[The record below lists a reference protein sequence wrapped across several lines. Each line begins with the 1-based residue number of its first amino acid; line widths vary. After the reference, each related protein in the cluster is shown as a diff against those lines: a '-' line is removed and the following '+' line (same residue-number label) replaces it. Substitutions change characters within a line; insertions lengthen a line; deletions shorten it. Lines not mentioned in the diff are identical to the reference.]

1 MKALYIMPEDIFHI
15 VLDERSKKRI
25 TELLGEEPYF
35 ATGEQVL
42 KNPEI
47 LEDVEILFPSYGT
60 IPMDEKFMSHAKN
73 LKAVLCLLGSI
84 KPIVSKSF
92 WDRKIPIMSA
102 AIENA
107 VPVAEY
113 VLGEIILY
121 LKGFFHHSKT
131 YKEDHDHNIYIDK
144 VAGLYNKKV
153 GLISYGMI
161 AKHLKKL
168 LENFNLE
175 VCVYS
180 PELDKESAAK
190 EGMTY
195 MSLEELFENCD
206 VVSLHTPLLPAT
218 VGMLGYEHFSK
229 MKKNSAFINSAR
241 GAIIRE
247 KEMIQA
253 LQERPDITAM
263 LDVTEK
269 EPLEEGNPL
278 FDMENVILTPH
289 IAGATGYEKARLG
302 NLIVQELERFLTGK
316 PMLYTVKETDLN
328 SIA

>member
-1 MKALYIMPEDIFHI
+1 MKALYLMDAEVKNFI
-15 VLDERSKKRI
+15 LDDYNKKRI
-25 TELLGEEPYF
+25 TELLGEEPSF

-73 LKAVLCLLGSI
+73 LKAVFCFCGSVKAI
-84 KPIVSKSF
+84 TSEAF
-92 WDRKIPIMSA
+92 WDRNIPIVSA

-131 YKEDHDHNIYIDK
+131 YKENHDHNIYIDK

-168 LENFNLE
+168 LENFNL
-175 VCVYS
+175 
-180 PELDKESAAK
+180 
-190 EGMTY
+190 
-195 MSLEELFENCD
+195 
-206 VVSLHTPLLPAT
+206 
-218 VGMLGYEHFSK
+218 
-229 MKKNSAFINSAR
+229 
-241 GAIIRE
+241 
-247 KEMIQA
+247 
-253 LQERPDITAM
+253 
-263 LDVTEK
+263 
-269 EPLEEGNPL
+269 
-278 FDMENVILTPH
+278 
-289 IAGATGYEKARLG
+289 
-302 NLIVQELERFLTGK
+302 
-316 PMLYTVKETDLN
+316 
-328 SIA
+328 